1 MYTSLY
7 LLVTKRGA
15 PHMPKLTTEVLRNE
29 VDAWVREMHAKV
41 DQLAD
46 MPEVVIENTNN
57 VQHNDEVIK
66 EMKQQMDNLQQEVR
80 LLRLLYINQLK
91 EKTLKH

>member
-1 MYTSLY
+1 
-7 LLVTKRGA
+7 
-15 PHMPKLTTEVLRNE
+15 MPKLTTEVLRNE

-57 VQHNDEVIK
+57 IQHNYEVIK
-66 EMKQQMDNLQQEVR
+66 EMKQQMDNMQQEVR

>member
-1 MYTSLY
+1 
-7 LLVTKRGA
+7 
-15 PHMPKLTTEVLRNE
+15 MPKLTTEVLRNE

-57 VQHNDEVIK
+57 IQHNYEVIK